1 MGTPPI
7 ITKAPSLPG
16 SENILS
22 PYGAGINTS
31 IAGTVKYMPFTT
43 SHQDI
48 GPVSSFVQ
56 GLIGLSSFRGTR
68 MMAVE
73 WSGVAQRGGSS
84 VSLQLFFDQCWYIII
99 AHCNWIRMLPR
110 TSPCCT
116 LHLQGTSFWTFIST
130 STYNVSVSV
139 NHQYIPSCPDNKW
152 DFLICR
158 VHLPMVSYGVGWSY
172 HWLGLLWLS
181 LWKAFSQW
189 IRVCQNWLWNIS
201 ILHCNPL
208 PTK

>member
-31 IAGTVKYMPFTT
+31 IAGTVKYMQFST

-56 GLIGLSSFRGTR
+56 LLTGLSSFRGTR

-84 VSLQLFFDQCWYIII
+84 VSVQLF
-99 AHCNWIRMLPR
+99 
-110 TSPCCT
+110 
-116 LHLQGTSFWTFIST
+116 
-130 STYNVSVSV
+130 
-139 NHQYIPSCPDNKW
+139 
-152 DFLICR
+152 
-158 VHLPMVSYGVGWSY
+158 
-172 HWLGLLWLS
+172 
-181 LWKAFSQW
+181 
-189 IRVCQNWLWNIS
+189 
-201 ILHCNPL
+201 IL
-208 PTK
+208 